1 MSETADGSPSS
12 TSLTGKRGLR
22 ANIRRLQLIRKT
34 FSGWLLPTALLP
46 LGKLL
51 QLKPGAWRL
60 ASPLGRLT
68 ATVTTRE
75 DRRRITVPL
84 LDSWPTFEVFAFAEY
99 GSRFIRW
106 GSLRTVI
113 DCGAHVG
120 SFALWV
126 SRNQDARIV
135 CVEPN
140 PSVFPLLQGN
150 LLPLGDRV
158 RAWQLAVGGQAGMR
172 TLHDQGFAAASSF
185 ERRSPRGQR
194 FSVEAITLDELV
206 DRSDF
211 TTVDLLKMDIEGAER
226 EVFDTV
232 QPQTLRRI
240 GAAIVEWHPFAGT
253 RVDDLR
259 EKLHQ
264 AGMQVEEAPYMLI
277 GWRA

>member
-1 MSETADGSPSS
+1 MSEAADGSLSS

-22 ANIRRLQLIRKT
+22 ANIRRLELIRKT

-51 QLKPGAWRL
+51 QLQPGAWRL

-75 DRRRITVPL
+75 DRRRIKVPL

-106 GSLRTVI
+106 ESLRTVL

-150 LLPLGDRV
+150 LLPLGNRV

-194 FSVEAITLDELV
+194 FSVETITLDELL

-211 TTVDLLKMDIEGAER
+211 PTVDLLKMDIEGAER

-259 EKLHQ
+259 EKLQQ
-264 AGMQVEEAPYMLI
+264 AGMR
-277 GWRA
+277 G